1 MPRGPASAPSNLR
14 QITIAADLYASDHA
28 DHMPPGAADFL
39 SNLQR
44 WHGSRSSASAA
55 FTAEGGPITPYLDDS
70 AEASK
75 AIRACPTFAPTLR
88 LLEQAGS
95 AAGYERSCGGY
106 GYNLRY
112 VGVVLRRVTPSI
124 LTVATDRAGAAR
136 HVFQRPAATLGFR
149 RLRRGDAGRH
159 RCDRV
164 LVHRAAILARCAH
177 IAGGCVDALPAWCFR
192 RAAWDGERG
201 VARWACIGRVDVV
214 YLSDG
219 IRRARLPRPLARV
232 DRSRRYE
239 RSVLW
244 RVTTMASTEPN
255 GEMPVDRCVCFG
267 LPLEY
272 LHGSPKPG
280 DSRLRSSVRRRDA
293 PPAARCAGRMCG

>member
-1 MPRGPASAPSNLR
+1 
-14 QITIAADLYASDHA
+14 
-28 DHMPPGAADFL
+28 MPPGAADFL

-124 LTVATDRAGAAR
+124 PTVATDRAGAAR
-136 HVFQRPAATLGFR
+136 HVFQRPAATLGFADSAAAT
-149 RLRRGDAGRH
+149 RGATGVIEYSFIEPRFWLDAPTSR
-159 RCDRV
+159 
-164 LVHRAAILARCAH
+164 
-177 IAGGCVDALPAWCFR
+177 VDASMHFR
-192 RAAWDGERG
+192 HGASGGRPGTANAAWLDGHVSAESMSFTCPTAFEGLDCRG
-201 VARWACIGRVDVV
+201 RWLGWTGHD
-214 YLSDG
+214 DTN
-219 IRRARLPRPLARV
+219 
-232 DRSRRYE
+232 
-239 RSVLW
+239 VLF
-244 RVTTMASTEPN
+244 S
-255 GEMPVDRCVCFG
+255 GE
-267 LPLEY
+267 
-272 LHGSPKPG
+272 
-280 DSRLRSSVRRRDA
+280 
-293 PPAARCAGRMCG
+293 